1 MLSELLRRI
10 KHDVTYRIKLFLYV
24 TFIFNV
30 AYSVF
35 LFIISQIYSS
45 KWFFILA
52 LYYGLLSVIR
62 IFVYLQLPPQKQLV
76 SKIKT
81 MLICGYF
88 LLLLNLIYS
97 IMAFVLISENNA
109 LSHHEIIVI
118 TLATYTFTTLTI
130 AIINGIKYLRKNDY
144 LHTCIK
150 IISLISASV
159 SLVALTNTMLSTF
172 GDNNL
177 SLRNIIL
184 PILSIFVSIFIIL
197 CAFFMIYK
205 ANLNLRTLKNEKNRQ

>member
-1 MLSELLRRI
+1 MLSEFFRRI

-62 IFVYLQLPPQKQLV
+62 IFVYLQLSPQKQQV

-81 MLICGYF
+81 MLFCGYF
-88 LLLLNLIYS
+88 LLLLNLVYS
-97 IMAFVLISENNA
+97 IMAFVLIFENNA
-109 LSHHEIIVI
+109 IKHHEIIVI

-130 AIINGIKYLRKNDY
+130 AIINGIKYLRKN
-144 LHTCIK
+144 
-150 IISLISASV
+150 
-159 SLVALTNTMLSTF
+159 
-172 GDNNL
+172 G
-177 SLRNIIL
+177 
-184 PILSIFVSIFIIL
+184 
-197 CAFFMIYK
+197 
-205 ANLNLRTLKNEKNRQ
+205 LKY